1 MSSTAFKDLRE
12 TLASIAS
19 TCSNLSEPLASAIAA
34 QGVRLVAAYRAEVHR
49 TVAALALGLAT
60 VFFACMAVGLAM
72 FSILLTL
79 WDTHRLLGV
88 VITAV
93 LCALLALVTA
103 LWMHALKRAHQ
114 RRFMA

>member
-60 VFFACMAVGLAM
+60 VFFTCMAVALAM
-72 FSILLTL
+72 FCILLTL
-79 WDTHRLLGV
+79 WDTHRVLGA
-88 VITAV
+88 VIAAI
-93 LCALLALVTA
+93 LCALLALVAA
-103 LWMHALKRAHQ
+103 LWMHTLRRAHL
-114 RRFMA
+114 RRFTA